1 MFKLVFLS
9 FGIGWQE
16 DVVVYPLSKNGSR
29 GVLRLSP
36 WEDPFWFRVELFWV
50 PCRNQMEPRGVLP
63 GTRGGCPMGTAEEPF
78 WVLDSTFFS
87 NNV

>member
-16 DVVVYPLSKNGSR
+16 DVVVYPLSKNGS
-29 GVLRLSP
+29 
-36 WEDPFWFRVELFWV
+36 
-50 PCRNQMEPRGVLP
+50 
-63 GTRGGCPMGTAEEPF
+63 GGAAEEPF